1 MTASTRFFGVAQPVP
16 KSVFLDAYEETTLLA
31 QLLVAPF
38 GLPPGGAA
46 ADVLGGDAAVE
57 EYTAVYRQWEDVLS
71 RKVYAAKGTALSVC
85 VSMLLFL

>member
-1 MTASTRFFGVAQPVP
+1 MAQPVP